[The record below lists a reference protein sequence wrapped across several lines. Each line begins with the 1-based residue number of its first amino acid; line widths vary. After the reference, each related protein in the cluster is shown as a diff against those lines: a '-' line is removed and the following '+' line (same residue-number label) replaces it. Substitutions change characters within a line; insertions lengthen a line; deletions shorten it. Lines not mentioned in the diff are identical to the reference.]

1 MNEPRKVKTGNIVF
15 YGLGDI
21 FGGGSFLLISMF
33 YLFFLTEEVGLSPLV
48 AGVVLGAGKAWDA
61 IADPLMGHISDRTRS
76 RFGRRRLYFLLGVMP
91 IALSF
96 YLLWIPIR
104 GQSQLVTALYYG
116 LAYVVFNTVFTMVMV
131 PYSALSAEMT
141 ADYRARNLLT
151 AARTLCSLLSAAL
164 AGTMPSLLLAAA
176 PSPASG
182 YLRVG
187 LVFGLIYALP
197 FLLVFAGT
205 WEMERP
211 ERAHPPFS
219 LGSAVRGSLSLL
231 ENRSF
236 RVHIAMYICAYT
248 AMDALMIL
256 FRYYLRW
263 NIGKEIMPQTMG
275 ALMAGQILTIPF
287 YVRLANRRGQATAFR
302 VGLTIF
308 AAGMAFSYAL
318 GSGTRVPVIMA
329 VCAFIGAGLSAAVM
343 VPWAILPSIVDVDEL
358 MTGEARSGAY
368 AGAMTLLRKLVQGLL
383 ATPAISLALTLIGYA
398 GGTGSGAGASR
409 AQSPETVARLK
420 VLFFAM
426 PSVFIVLAVIAS
438 LRFLITPGTQ
448 AVIRSEIERLRAGG
462 AREDASPE
470 TRATVEAV
478 TGKPYAASA
487 APDQKALKASF
498 AAAERASA

>member
-1 MNEPRKVKTGNIVF
+1 MNEPRKVTTRNIVL

-48 AGVVLGAGKAWDA
+48 AGIVLGAGKAWDA

-76 RFGRRRLYFLLGVMP
+76 RFGRRRVYFLAGVLP

-96 YLLWIPIR
+96 YLLWIPIPIR
-104 GQSQLVTALYYG
+104 AESQLATALYYG

-141 ADYRARNLLT
+141 SDYRTRNLLT
-151 AARTLCSLLSAAL
+151 GARTLCSLLSAAL
-164 AGTMPSLLLAAA
+164 AGTTPSLILASAK
-176 PSPASG
+176 SPASG

-187 LVFGLIYALP
+187 LLFGLLYALP

-205 WEMERP
+205 WEMKRP
-211 ERAHPPFS
+211 EREHPPFR
-219 LGSAVRGSLSLL
+219 LADAVRGSLSLL

-263 NIGKEIMPQTMG
+263 NIGKDIMPQTMG

-302 VGLTIF
+302 VGLVIF
-308 AAGMAFSYAL
+308 AAGMALSYAL
-318 GSGTRVPVIMA
+318 GSASPLPVIMA
-329 VCAFIGAGLSAAVM
+329 VCALIGAGLSAAVM

-358 MTGEARSGAY
+358 MTGETRSGAY

-398 GGTGSGAGASR
+398 ESSSGGGASR

-426 PSVFIVLAVIAS
+426 PSVFIVLAVVAS
-438 LRFLITPGTQ
+438 LRFLITPETQ
-448 AVIRSEIERLRAGG
+448 ALLRREIERLRQGG
-462 AREDASPE
+462 SREGASPE
-470 TRATVEAV
+470 TRAAVEGV
-478 TGKPYAASA
+478 TGKPYEAILA
-487 APDQKALKASF
+487 APEHRAIT
-498 AAAERASA
+498 AAEGATA